1 MMPLPPPEDRGVA
14 VVHASRAGRT
24 DIIQALL
31 VNGAISD
38 EDRRSAMRSAAMT
51 GNLEVVEAL
60 LANGAIIPPEDRGT
74 AVMDA
79 ALNGHLQVVRA
90 LLANDA
96 NISDEYRGFA
106 VFYATQARR
115 LDIIRE
121 LLSEGATITEVHR
134 GRAVIEAAQDGH
146 HEVVQALLADGA
158 TISDLD
164 RGISV
169 VLAAQRGH
177 LEVVQA
183 LLADGA
189 NISDADRGW
198 AVVEAARNLRVQVV
212 RALLANGPI
221 LETDRNEAL
230 EALNTEPEAPNAV
243 QIREALNQARVIF
256 PEQVQNPFQHSIN
269 AASQGTLQDALSSWS
284 RELGGNGSF
293 PDANVFQFLDETS
306 TNDLKQ
312 FLNRLRD
319 TADFKGATKA
329 GKEDFARRLRDIVEC
344 MAEIGEFRDPAVGAI
359 SEALS
364 SCSDRVTVGLNRL
377 EMLRRIHGRE
387 KPTTALGKAFLALQ
401 IFRHEMLTEKVNK
414 LHTQL
419 VEGKPSITGEWM
431 ETMLFAENALRGS
444 LNLPITSRVMSYPRC
459 SRIQQ
464 TDVPR
469 IQAEIRN
476 FTNSREKI
484 IETLASRCPLWQDHL
499 RDQKSEEYEQLIIDI
514 MNDPAYVAANSDM
527 QKVLLSIAM
536 TEKYKEDTVEFF
548 KKDGASLQQMLS

>member
-121 LLSEGATITEVHR
+121 LLSEGATIPEVHR

-146 HEVVQALLADGA
+146 H
-158 TISDLD
+158 
-164 RGISV
+164 
-169 VLAAQRGH
+169 
-177 LEVVQA
+177 EVVQA

-256 PEQVQNPFQHSIN
+256 PEQVQNPFRHSIN

-284 RELGGNGSF
+284 RELGGNESF
-293 PDANVFQFLDETS
+293 PNGDVFQFLDETS

-419 VEGKPSITGEWM
+419 VEGKPTITGEWM
-431 ETMLFAENALRGS
+431 ETMLFAENALRGP
-444 LNLPITSRVMSYPRC
+444 LNLPIASRVMSYPRC